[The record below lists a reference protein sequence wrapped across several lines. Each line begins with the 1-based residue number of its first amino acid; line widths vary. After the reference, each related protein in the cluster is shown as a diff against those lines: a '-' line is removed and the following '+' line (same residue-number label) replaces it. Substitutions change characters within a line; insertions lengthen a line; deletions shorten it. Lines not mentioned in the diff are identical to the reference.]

1 MNSGAVISNEE
12 TNEKLEINS
21 PVLYPTLSV
30 CDPTYLY
37 TLPKKQT
44 AAGTVDIMSHV
55 FEQYFQP
62 NMEAYVTDCLSEGV
76 LKTCIK
82 YGPIALKEPDNYEA
96 RSNLMWASTIALNHL
111 LTVGKGGAWSVH
123 PMEHELSAFY
133 DITHGVGLAILTPA
147 WMKYVLCDKTV
158 DRFALFARNVWG
170 IEAEDAY
177 EAARLGIEKTE
188 EFFKNLGMPQRLSEV
203 GIGTEKLQFMAEET
217 VRTSRISS
225 HSYYPLQAED
235 ILKIF
240 ESVC

>member
-1 MNSGAVISNEE
+1 MCVASCSGQAIFLVDEDCGDGTATI
-12 TNEKLEINS
+12 
-21 PVLYPTLSV
+21 
-30 CDPTYLY
+30 
-37 TLPKKQT
+37 TLPYEFVPLPE
-44 AAGTVDIMSHV
+44 AGTK
-55 FEQYFQP
+55 
-62 NMEAYVTDCLSEGV
+62 G
-76 LKTCIK
+76 
-82 YGPIALKEPDNYEA
+82 IALEEPDNYEA

>member
-1 MNSGAVISNEE
+1 MDEDCGDGTATI
-12 TNEKLEINS
+12 
-21 PVLYPTLSV
+21 
-30 CDPTYLY
+30 
-37 TLPKKQT
+37 TLPYEFVPLPE
-44 AAGTVDIMSHV
+44 AGTK
-55 FEQYFQP
+55 
-62 NMEAYVTDCLSEGV
+62 G
-76 LKTCIK
+76 
-82 YGPIALKEPDNYEA
+82 IALEEPDNYEA

-188 EFFKNLGMPQRLSEV
+188 
-203 GIGTEKLQFMAEET
+203 
-217 VRTSRISS
+217 
-225 HSYYPLQAED
+225 D